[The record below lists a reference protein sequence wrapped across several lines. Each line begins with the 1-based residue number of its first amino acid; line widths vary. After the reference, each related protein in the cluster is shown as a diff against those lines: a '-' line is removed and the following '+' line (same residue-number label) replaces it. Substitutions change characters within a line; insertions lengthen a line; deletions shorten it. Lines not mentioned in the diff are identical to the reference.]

1 MSSSRELLQKAD
13 LTISNLIA
21 NGGYLQPEDSQVF
34 LRNLIAEPTI
44 LRDARVVEMLAPQR
58 KINKI
63 GFGTRILRAAQD
75 FTALT
80 QNQRV
85 SPTTSVVNLQ
95 TEEVIAQVNL
105 PYDVIED
112 NIERAQAADNA
123 PPNAQGPGG
132 FKDTILALI
141 AERAAL
147 DLEDLCVNSSPT
159 FVDNSGSPNASDN
172 QAYMRL
178 FTGWLAT
185 AQASGHVV
193 DCQNAGVDKA
203 NFRNIKMALPYQY
216 LRNLAAMR
224 YAVSHNHET
233 MWRDSIA
240 NRGTAL
246 GDSTLTGTG
255 LVNAYGVPVMGS
267 ATMPDSQALLSNP
280 KNLILGVQRQFSMEF
295 DKDIQARV
303 YIIVLTARV
312 AVAVEEPDAT
322 ALGINITLSD

>member
-1 MSSSRELLQKAD
+1 MAIAD
-13 LTISNLIA
+13 LQN
-21 NGGYLQPEDSQVF
+21 NGGTLSPEQGASFIRKLIKQPT
-34 LRNLIAEPTI
+34 LI
-44 LRDARVVEMLAPQR
+44 RVCRVVEMVSPQR

-63 GFGTRILRAAQD
+63 GFGSRILRAAQD

-80 QNQRV
+80 ANQRV
-85 SPTTSVVNLQ
+85 SPTTGVVQLNTQ
-95 TEEVIAQVNL
+95 EVIAQVNL

-123 PPNAQGPGG
+123 PSNAQGPGG

-147 DLEDLCVNSSPT
+147 DLEDLCVNSTPT
-159 FVDNSGSPNASDN
+159 FVDGSGGPNAGDN

-185 AQASGHVV
+185 CQASGHVV
-193 DCQNAGVDKA
+193 DCGQSGVDKA

-240 NRGTAL
+240 NRGTSL
-246 GDSTLTGTG
+246 GDATLTGTG
-255 LVNAYGVPVMGS
+255 LVNAYGVPVMGA
-267 ATMPDSQALLSNP
+267 ATMPDNMALLSNP

-322 ALGINITLSD
+322 ALGINITLTD